1 MESVWF
7 FNLAISVGIA
17 VWLMIILLCIFALIL
32 KKAAEVQQNNIE
44 KDRQR

>member
-17 VWLMIILLCIFALIL
+17 VWLVFILLCLLALIL
-32 KKAAEVQQNNIE
+32 KEAAEVQQNNIE